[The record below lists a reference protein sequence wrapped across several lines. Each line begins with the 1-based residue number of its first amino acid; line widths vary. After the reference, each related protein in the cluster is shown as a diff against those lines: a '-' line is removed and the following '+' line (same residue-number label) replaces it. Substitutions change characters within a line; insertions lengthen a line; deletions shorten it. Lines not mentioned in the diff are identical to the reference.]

1 MDLSAPTIETE
12 RALRSL
18 SETYARAADRRDPDR
33 FAGVFLPDG
42 LLEVFYPGQ
51 SVPRR
56 HQGHAEIRATGE
68 RLSRFRLTMHMLGQS
83 TLEIEGEEATG
94 EVYCVAHHLDAEKL
108 DTDYVMHIRYDDRY
122 RAVGGRWGIV
132 HRQVRTLW
140 TETRTIDVPTSR

>member
-1 MDLSAPTIETE
+1 LSAPTIETE

-18 SETYARAADRRDPDR
+18 SETYARAADRREPDS

-51 SVPRR
+51 PKPRR
-56 HQGHAEIRATGE
+56 YRGYEEIRTTGQ

-83 TLEIEGEEATG
+83 TLEIEGDAEASG

-108 DTDYVMHIRYDDRY
+108 NTDYVLHIRYDDRY
-122 RAVGGRWGIV
+122 RAVGGRWGIM
-132 HRQVRTLW
+132 HRQVQTLW
-140 TETRTIDVPTSR
+140 TETRIIDVSTSR